1 MRVLRSTYLFPK
13 LPNLKVMSLPSA
25 SAASADA
32 SVRGVMS
39 KDSKNKGGRP
49 YGSRAA
55 AAAAQCLQDRSKT
68 MTPPTHC

>member
-1 MRVLRSTYLFPK
+1 
-13 LPNLKVMSLPSA
+13 MSLSSA

-32 SVRGVMS
+32 SDRGVMS

-55 AAAAQCLQDRSKT
+55 AAAASLSSTECQTSNGFVPSSLWLQANKT
-68 MTPPTHC
+68 DDLGGVRP